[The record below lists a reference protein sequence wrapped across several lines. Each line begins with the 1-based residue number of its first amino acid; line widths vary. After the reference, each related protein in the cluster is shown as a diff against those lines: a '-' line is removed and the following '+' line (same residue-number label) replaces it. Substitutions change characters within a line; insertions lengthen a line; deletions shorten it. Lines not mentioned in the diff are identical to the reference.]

1 MSDQLVI
8 QFPYSPTEHA
18 DALFEANTRSGFIF
32 FGGIVIVVPAI
43 AVQLAWPSALPAF
56 LQALPPLMVAAM
68 WLSIPTLTRIGDA
81 RRLKRENADNIGKL
95 ETRIFS
101 REGFTPTSNWSA
113 PVPWSKVFKVL
124 ETRRF
129 ILVYATSDGPFF
141 IPKHAMSASDAAELR
156 TRLQQEFRSRPK
168 QLKLLSQPG

>member
-1 MSDQLVI
+1 MSDQLVF
-8 QFPYSPTEHA
+8 QFPYSATEHA

-32 FGGIVIVVPAI
+32 FGGIVIAVPAI
-43 AVQLAWPSALPAF
+43 AMQLTQPSALPMY
-56 LQALPPLMVAAM
+56 LQALPLLILVAM
-68 WLSIPTLTRIGDA
+68 WLSIPTLTRIRDKW
-81 RRLKRENADNIGKL
+81 RLKRDNADNLGKL
-95 ETRIFS
+95 ETRVFS
-101 REGFTPTSNWSA
+101 RDGFTPSSNWSV

-156 TRLQQEFRSRPK
+156 SRLQEEFRSRPK